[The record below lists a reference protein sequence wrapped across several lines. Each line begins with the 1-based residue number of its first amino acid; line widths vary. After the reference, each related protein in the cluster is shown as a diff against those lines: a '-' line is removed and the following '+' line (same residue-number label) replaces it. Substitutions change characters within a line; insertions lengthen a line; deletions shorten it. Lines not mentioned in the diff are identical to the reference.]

1 MIVGTALTCGS
12 RLVRQ
17 LALLCLQPCDRERE
31 REREMYAGTLLA
43 FPSDTVQDTY
53 PQSSS
58 VHIQGGSS
66 QLS

>member
-1 MIVGTALTCGS
+1 MIVGTVLSCGS

-31 REREMYAGTLLA
+31 MYAGTLLA
-43 FPSDTVQDTY
+43 FPSDTVQDTC